1 MRWPV
6 DLSFLVMQIGRME
19 WLFSSSTQTEANWSA
34 QTPAADRPAANKLK
48 IAPFLPLMDQDNLG
62 GRR

>member
-1 MRWPV
+1 
-6 DLSFLVMQIGRME
+6 MQIGRME